1 MRRIAF
7 LVVTGVAVLAVTAPP
22 AAAHVTV
29 HSDEAVQGASAE
41 IAFRVPTESAT
52 ASTVKLK
59 VAFPADHLVENVS
72 VRSHPGWTYTVTTAP
87 IQPAV
92 QHTGHDHSAGA
103 TQAVSEIEW
112 TAGPGAAIKPG
123 EYDEFRISAGPLPDT
138 DKLVFKALQTYDSG
152 EVVRWID
159 LPADQEPEHPAPVL
173 TIAVTKA
180 ATQAAVSTP
189 SATTPLAWWAVGV
202 AGVALL
208 LAIGA
213 VVLSMRGR
221 SGDRELT

>member
-7 LVVTGVAVLAVTAPP
+7 LVVTGVAVLAVGAPP

-41 IAFRVPTESAT
+41 IAFRVPTESTT

-59 VAFPADHLVENVS
+59 VAFPADHLVES
-72 VRSHPGWTYTVTTAP
+72 VRVLPHAGWTYTVTTAP
-87 IQPAV
+87 IQPVA
-92 QHTGHDHSAGA
+92 QHAGHGVASSQ
-103 TQAVSEIEW
+103 TINEIEW
-112 TAGPGAAIKPG
+112 TAGPGVGIKPG

-138 DKLVFKALQTYDSG
+138 DTLVFKAVQTYDNG
-152 EVVRWID
+152 EVSRWID
-159 LPADQEPEHPAPVL
+159 LPTAEEPEHPAPVL
-173 TIAVTKA
+173 TLA
-180 ATQAAVSTP
+180 ATSRAAAAVPTP
-189 SATTPLAWWAVGV
+189 SATTPLVWWAVGV

-213 VVLSMRGR
+213 VALVLRGR
-221 SGDRELT
+221 PGAGRVT